1 MPCPCTS
8 CTCGDDCRCKPG
20 EPGCDPCGAF
30 QREKAAAAAAIP
42 PSTSKPFTLM
52 VNLTFKDGE
61 AEQVFLDSMLP
72 YAAWVKANEPNTL
85 TYQLMKSDKPVAEK
99 GIYYGII
106 ERYADKERDFLGAH
120 RNSAQFKEF
129 RAVLKELQD
138 EDRCEVVGDSY
149 NDV

>member
-1 MPCPCTS
+1 
-8 CTCGDDCRCKPG
+8 
-20 EPGCDPCGAF
+20 
-30 QREKAAAAAAIP
+30 
-42 PSTSKPFTLM
+42 M

-129 RAVLKELQD
+129 RAVLKELQE